1 MNGLIVSR
9 GGRSLPSLCINGSA
23 VEFNDNFRIISIRT
37 DNKIL
42 PIHLI
47 KKDVLTNSD
56 RRSNS
61 CNRDRISDDVGSSN
75 GITSSSSN
83 GRIKIAPKRQI
94 RVIRVN
100 RECSVCYQ
108 KSSLKTFKCYHS
120 LCYVCMDELRNTFCP
135 MCKVDIIDQLTE
147 IQLEMIQFRQ
157 EYDLREQQTI
167 IAEEDRRLAESMSV
181 R

>member
-9 GGRSLPSLCINGSA
+9 GGRSLPSLCINGAA
-23 VEFNDNFRIISIRT
+23 VEFDDNFRIISIRT

-47 KKDVLTNSD
+47 KKNVFTDSD
-56 RRSNS
+56 RYSIS
-61 CNRDRISDDVGSSN
+61 YSRDRVGDDVGSSS
-75 GITSSSSN
+75 GSN
-83 GRIKIAPKRQI
+83 SGSNSGRIKIAPKRQI

-100 RECSVCYQ
+100 RECSICYQ

-120 LCYVCMDELRNTFCP
+120 LCYICMDELRNTFCP

-147 IQLEMIQFRQ
+147 VQLEMIQFRQ
-157 EYDLREQQTI
+157 EYDLREQQNI